1 MHFTNLHFRE
11 SGKGSNLWVLCM
23 RPNDSLHVGGRVV
36 QADEDFLKAVASETR
51 RALYAYERYAPEGSK
66 PFRMPLLLEHKRSG
80 GRYGDILDLKVSGEG
95 DRYGLYVLV
104 APHDDIR
111 AGIQAGRIQHVSV
124 GISGSYTDENGE
136 TYSPYL
142 SELSLVASP
151 HLKSLT
157 PIQQTLSLQLSES
170 ACAEIE
176 QLSEAQKME
185 LAEQL
190 TDLLVRVRALEEAL
204 AAPEPQ
210 EGETSEATEE
220 DTSEPVEAPEA
231 IEASEDTGDD
241 SEPAQ
246 DADTDDVEDEP
257 EGEGLEL
264 GEVEPSEEASEPVE
278 TPSLLTLS
286 EADLRELIASAVQD
300 ALPARP
306 APPVRLARGA
316 DKPSPP
322 QRLELSEW
330 IEKTASERGIS
341 KSEAARLSMT
351 EFND

>member
-1 MHFTNLHFRE
+1 M
-11 SGKGSNLWVLCM
+11 
-23 RPNDSLHVGGRVV
+23 
-36 QADEDFLKAVASETR
+36 
-51 RALYAYERYAPEGSK
+51 
-66 PFRMPLLLEHKRSG
+66 
-80 GRYGDILDLKVSGEG
+80 
-95 DRYGLYVLV
+95 
-104 APHDDIR
+104 
-111 AGIQAGRIQHVSV
+111 SV

-157 PIQQTLSLQLSES
+157 PIQSTLSLQLSE
-170 ACAEIE
+170 AVQADLNN
-176 QLSEAQKME
+176 LSEAEEME

-190 TDLLVRVRALEEAL
+190 TDLLTRVRALEEAL
-204 AAPEPQ
+204 ATPAPQ
-210 EGETSEATEE
+210 EGETSED
-220 DTSEPVEAPEA
+220 DTSSEPQEAPVDV
-231 IEASEDTGDD
+231 EASEDTG
-241 SEPAQ
+241 EPVEDAPEADLKLPEDFLARLRQAQ
-246 DADTDDVEDEP
+246 DQAITELLEATPEADKEALKRALKDQGVTLSEATEDDT
-257 EGEGLEL
+257 
-264 GEVEPSEEASEPVE
+264 SEEAPEPVE
-278 TPSLLTLS
+278 ETPEAPSLLTLS

-306 APPVRLARGA
+306 APPVRLAKGS

-351 EFND
+351 EFNG